1 MVNDATNRL
10 EAVVRRPHAIKWTVI
25 TLAACLAVAFGLTI
39 GTPNAM
45 AGDGAGNRAGNG
57 DRDRVNNGAGNAAVD
72 GAVKAA
78 VDGAEKATK
87 KATEPDW
94 QRLDTALALAKVSDK
109 LIIVNF
115 YTDWCPN
122 CRRMNEKTYRDEG
135 VLKQLNESFISVKL
149 NAESSRPLI
158 IEGQTVTEYQVALM
172 FRVGSYPTTWF
183 LTSEGR
189 PLLPVKG
196 YYGPDL
202 FAPMLRFVE
211 GGWYEKMDFD
221 MYMEREKRG
230 KK

>member
-1 MVNDATNRL
+1 MSSLLKIHFLLVVGLLASSLNATADGNND
-10 EAVVRRPHAIKWTVI
+10 K
-25 TLAACLAVAFGLTI
+25 G
-39 GTPNAM
+39 
-45 AGDGAGNRAGNG
+45 
-57 DRDRVNNGAGNAAVD
+57 
-72 GAVKAA
+72 
-78 VDGAEKATK
+78 
-87 KATEPDW
+87 ATEPDW
-94 QRLDTALALAKVSDK
+94 QRLDKALALAKDSGK

-122 CRRMNEKTYRDEG
+122 CRRMNEKTYRDEA
-135 VLKQLNESFISVKL
+135 VLKQLNNSFIPVKL
-149 NAESSRPLI
+149 NAESSRLLI

-183 LTSEGR
+183 LTSDGR
-189 PLLPVKG
+189 PLLPVMG

-221 MYMEREKRG
+221 MYMEREK

>member
-1 MVNDATNRL
+1 MRSGKRRTG
-10 EAVVRRPHAIKWTVI
+10 RRPGAA
-25 TLAACLAVAFGLTI
+25 LAAFLVAMFC
-39 GTPNAM
+39 M
-45 AGDGAGNRAGNG
+45 AIGAGATVGVPVATAGE
-57 DRDRVNNGAGNAAVD
+57 GN
-72 GAVKAA
+72 
-78 VDGAEKATK
+78 EKKPA
-87 KATEPDW
+87 EPDW
-94 QRLDTALALAKVSDK
+94 QRLDKALAMARESGK

-135 VLKQLNESFISVKL
+135 VLKQLSKSFIPVKL
-149 NAESSRPLI
+149 NAESSQPLI
-158 IEGQTVTEYQVALM
+158 IEGQTLTEYQVALV
-172 FRVGSYPTTWF
+172 FRVSSYPTTWF
-183 LTSEGR
+183 LTSDGR

-221 MYMEREKRG
+221 MYMEREK

>member
-1 MVNDATNRL
+1 MPFKQSVVIETRSAKRCVARRVDSALTAFLVAIFCMATGVGTSVGVPVATAGEVN
-10 EAVVRRPHAIKWTVI
+10 
-25 TLAACLAVAFGLTI
+25 
-39 GTPNAM
+39 
-45 AGDGAGNRAGNG
+45 
-57 DRDRVNNGAGNAAVD
+57 
-72 GAVKAA
+72 
-78 VDGAEKATK
+78 EKK
-87 KATEPDW
+87 PTEPDW
-94 QRLDTALALAKVSDK
+94 QRLDKALALAKDSGK

-122 CRRMNEKTYRDEG
+122 CRRMNEKTYRDEA
-135 VLKQLNESFISVKL
+135 VLKQLSKSFIPVKL

-158 IEGQTVTEYQVALM
+158 IEGQTLTEYQVALV
-172 FRVGSYPTTWF
+172 FRVSSYPTTWF

-230 KK
+230 EK

>member
-1 MVNDATNRL
+1 MAYKSAGKTSSVSKTGLYA
-10 EAVVRRPHAIKWTVI
+10 RRPRTALSAFIM
-25 TLAACLAVAFGLTI
+25 AAFCLAVSASATVGVPT
-39 GTPNAM
+39 AA
-45 AGDGAGNRAGNG
+45 AGEDGNKNE
-57 DRDRVNNGAGNAAVD
+57 
-72 GAVKAA
+72 
-78 VDGAEKATK
+78 EKAS
-87 KATEPDW
+87 EPDW
-94 QRLDTALALAKVSDK
+94 QRLDKALELAKGSGK

-135 VLKQLNESFISVKL
+135 VLKQLSKSFIPVKL
-149 NAESSRPLI
+149 NAESSQPLI
-158 IEGQTVTEYQVALM
+158 IEGQTLTEYQVALV
-172 FRVGSYPTTWF
+172 FRVSSYPTTWF
-183 LTSEGR
+183 LTSDGR

-221 MYMEREKRG
+221 MYMEREK

>member
-1 MVNDATNRL
+1 MQPEERCTG
-10 EAVVRRPHAIKWTVI
+10 RRPGVA
-25 TLAACLAVAFGLTI
+25 LAAFLVAICCMAIGAGTTI
-39 GTPNAM
+39 GVPVAT
-45 AGDGAGNRAGNG
+45 AGE
-57 DRDRVNNGAGNAAVD
+57 VN
-72 GAVKAA
+72 
-78 VDGAEKATK
+78 EKKPA
-87 KATEPDW
+87 EPDW
-94 QRLDTALALAKVSDK
+94 QRLDKALALAKDSGK

-122 CRRMNEKTYRDEG
+122 CRRMNEKTYRDEV
-135 VLKQLNESFISVKL
+135 VLKQLSKSFIPVKL

>member
-1 MVNDATNRL
+1 MTF
-10 EAVVRRPHAIKWTVI
+10 
-25 TLAACLAVAFGLTI
+25 LAAIFCMAICASATI
-39 GTPNAM
+39 GVPVAT
-45 AGDGAGNRAGNG
+45 AGE
-57 DRDRVNNGAGNAAVD
+57 VN
-72 GAVKAA
+72 
-78 VDGAEKATK
+78 EKKPA
-87 KATEPDW
+87 EPDW
-94 QRLDTALALAKVSDK
+94 QRLDNALALAKNSGK

-122 CRRMNEKTYRDEG
+122 CRRMNEKTYRDEA
-135 VLKQLNESFISVKL
+135 VLKQLNQSFISVKL

-189 PLLPVKG
+189 PLLPVMG

-230 KK
+230 EK

>member
-1 MVNDATNRL
+1 MPSNQS
-10 EAVVRRPHAIKWTVI
+10 AVIGMLSGKRRTGRRPGAV
-25 TLAACLAVAFGLTI
+25 LAAFLVAI
-39 GTPNAM
+39 CCM
-45 AGDGAGNRAGNG
+45 AIGAGATVGVPVATAGE
-57 DRDRVNNGAGNAAVD
+57 VN
-72 GAVKAA
+72 
-78 VDGAEKATK
+78 EKKPA
-87 KATEPDW
+87 EPDW
-94 QRLDTALALAKVSDK
+94 QRLDKALALARNSGK

-135 VLKQLNESFISVKL
+135 VLKQLSKSFIPVKL
-149 NAESSRPLI
+149 NAESSQPLI
-158 IEGQTVTEYQVALM
+158 IEGQTLTEYQVALV
-172 FRVGSYPTTWF
+172 FRVSSYPTTWF
-183 LTSEGR
+183 LTSDGR

-230 KK
+230 KD

>member
-1 MVNDATNRL
+1 MSSKQS
-10 EAVVRRPHAIKWTVI
+10 AVIETRSVKKCTGRRPGTA
-25 TLAACLAVAFGLTI
+25 LAAFLAAIFCMAICAGTTI
-39 GTPNAM
+39 GIPVAT
-45 AGDGAGNRAGNG
+45 AGE
-57 DRDRVNNGAGNAAVD
+57 VN
-72 GAVKAA
+72 
-78 VDGAEKATK
+78 EKKPAK
-87 KATEPDW
+87 PDW
-94 QRLDTALALAKVSDK
+94 QRLDKALALAKDSGK

-135 VLKQLNESFISVKL
+135 ILKQLNKSFISVKL
-149 NAESSRPLI
+149 NAESSQPLI
-158 IEGQTVTEYQVALM
+158 IEGRTLTEYQVALM

-189 PLLPVKG
+189 PLLPVMG

-230 KK
+230 EK

>member
-1 MVNDATNRL
+1 M
-10 EAVVRRPHAIKWTVI
+10 EI
-25 TLAACLAVAFGLTI
+25 
-39 GTPNAM
+39 
-45 AGDGAGNRAGNG
+45 GAGASIGVPVATAGV
-57 DRDRVNNGAGNAAVD
+57 VN
-72 GAVKAA
+72 
-78 VDGAEKATK
+78 EKK
-87 KATEPDW
+87 PTEPDW
-94 QRLDTALALAKVSDK
+94 QRLDKALALARDSGK

-122 CRRMNEKTYRDEG
+122 CRRMNEKTYRDEA
-135 VLKQLNESFISVKL
+135 VLKQLANSFIPVKL

-158 IEGQTVTEYQVALM
+158 IEGRTVTEFQVALM
-172 FRVGSYPTTWF
+172 FQVGSYPTTWF
-183 LTSEGR
+183 LTSDGR

-230 KK
+230 EK

>member
-1 MVNDATNRL
+1 M
-10 EAVVRRPHAIKWTVI
+10 RRCTGRRWSAALPSALPTFLVFMFCMAI
-25 TLAACLAVAFGLTI
+25 
-39 GTPNAM
+39 
-45 AGDGAGNRAGNG
+45 GAGATMGVPVATAGE
-57 DRDRVNNGAGNAAVD
+57 VN
-72 GAVKAA
+72 
-78 VDGAEKATK
+78 EKKPA
-87 KATEPDW
+87 EPDW
-94 QRLDTALALAKVSDK
+94 QRLDKALAMAKDSGK

-122 CRRMNEKTYRDEG
+122 CRRMNEKTYRDEA
-135 VLKQLNESFISVKL
+135 VLKHLSKSFISVKL

-189 PLLPVKG
+189 PLLPVMG

-230 KK
+230 EK